1 MVSFTNF
8 ILFLFAI
15 TNATYYYDK
24 YLNRDIYSLTLRNAE
39 VPFYSSKNLYSN
51 HYIKMYS
58 NLSNYSQK

>member
-24 YLNRDIYSLTLRNAE
+24 YLNRDIYSLSLRNAE
-39 VPFYSSKNLYSN
+39 IPFYSSKNLYSN
-51 HYIKMYS
+51 HYIKMHL
-58 NLSNYSQK
+58 NMTNFSQK